1 MIEVKNLTKRFGKVT
16 AIKDVSFTVKKG
28 EIVGLLGPNGAG
40 KTTTLRILA
49 CYLSAT
55 GGDVQVGGA
64 DIFSDSFAVRQKI
77 GYLPENVPL
86 YPDMRICE
94 YLRFRGGLKGMRG
107 SHLRRRIDAVLEQC
121 QLTEQRRSIIGN
133 LSKGFRQRVGLADCL
148 LHQPECLILD
158 EPTIGLDPN
167 QIRNIR
173 ELIRLLSEE
182 YTVLISTHI
191 LSEVEM
197 LCERVLIMDRGII
210 VASDSPA
217 SLVSLMK
224 GNEHVSVEVTGPHDK
239 VTEVFQSLKGVE
251 SVVCNELT
259 GGWNRLE
266 CKCSKDSA
274 VRTDMFD
281 LVCSHKW
288 QLRELS
294 VEKRRLE
301 DVFVAITH
309 GEIPSD
315 TAEVNVAEGEMA
327 EDGTNKKAEDSEG
340 KSA

>member
-1 MIEVKNLTKRFGKVT
+1 M
-16 AIKDVSFTVKKG
+16 
-28 EIVGLLGPNGAG
+28 
-40 KTTTLRILA
+40 
-49 CYLSAT
+49 
-55 GGDVQVGGA
+55 
-64 DIFSDSFAVRQKI
+64 
-77 GYLPENVPL
+77 
-86 YPDMRICE
+86 
-94 YLRFRGGLKGMRG
+94 
-107 SHLRRRIDAVLEQC
+107 
-121 QLTEQRRSIIGN
+121 
-133 LSKGFRQRVGLADCL
+133 
-148 LHQPECLILD
+148 D

-197 LCERVLIMDRGII
+197 LCERVLIMDRGMI

-224 GNEHVSVEVTGPHDK
+224 GNEHVSAEVTGPHDK
-239 VTEVFQSLKGVE
+239 VAEVFRSLSGVE
-251 SVVCNELT
+251 SVVCDELT

-266 CKCSKDSA
+266 CKCSKESA
-274 VRTDMFD
+274 VRAAMFD
-281 LVCSHKW
+281 AVCSHKW

-309 GEIPSD
+309 GEITAD
-315 TAEVNVAEGEMA
+315 TAKVDKPEGEILNA
-327 EDGTNKKAEDSEG
+327 EEEKAEESED